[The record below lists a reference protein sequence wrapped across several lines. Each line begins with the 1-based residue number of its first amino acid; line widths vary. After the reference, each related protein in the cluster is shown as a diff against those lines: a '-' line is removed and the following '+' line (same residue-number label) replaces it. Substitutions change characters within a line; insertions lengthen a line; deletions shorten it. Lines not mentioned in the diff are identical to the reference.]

1 MRALLLLFLLL
12 AGTAHAQHI
21 TQNGSC
27 PAGAS
32 CTVSGTWTFNGG
44 FGVAGWTPSY
54 GALLISAGAP
64 VAAGTGYNVGD
75 TITLAGGT
83 CSTQPIVAVTS
94 LTGGAGTGVANF
106 WVSNPGVC
114 SIPPIGT
121 LAQASS
127 SGPGLGATVALSWG
141 PYTPS
146 PTSALLG
153 FGGGNYYAGGT
164 GNEAAG
170 YANLTGAK
178 VTYVGVRAGSNA
190 TGSFNSA
197 FGLSAFGTGAAGVGG
212 YTTPSGN
219 GNSAFGTDCM
229 RNVSGAAANNSCFG
243 YGALA
248 STGTLL
254 TGNNLTAFGTSAGG
268 IVTSASRSILIGSSV
283 ASTTFSTGS
292 YAIFMGNDT
301 VTDSYSAG
309 SSFLVNIGG
318 GKAGTSDVFVGYGSG
333 GTASA
338 DGNGNTAVGRAAGAS
353 WTSATA
359 SSAFGWNAGQN
370 ATGSYNTYVGVL
382 AGQSAGAGV
391 GQVFVGQGAGLSISA
406 SNTTMLGTNAGRNGT
421 SACSSSVGVGRN
433 ALLLCAGTANIGIGD
448 YAINGLAAGNTMTA
462 LGANVGPSCVTSSGS
477 ILIGFSNAVDCP
489 ASNTSNWLNIGN
501 AIRATLVKP
510 TISSGF
516 GTSPT
521 VPSGT
526 SSAVFTVNVGTGGTA
541 TSGVV
546 LFATAAPTGWACSV
560 TDQTNPGP
568 NKTMVS
574 ASTTTTATF
583 SNYSQTTGIAAAW
596 SASDILVAQCNGY

>member
-1 MRALLLLFLLL
+1 MRALILLFLLL
-12 AGTAHAQHI
+12 AGTAHAQQI

-32 CTVSGTWTFNGG
+32 CTVSGSWTFNGG

-54 GALLISAGAP
+54 GALLTSAGAP

-75 TITLAGGT
+75 SITLAGGT

-127 SGPGLGATVALSWG
+127 SGGGTGATVALSWG

-146 PTSALLG
+146 ATSALLG

-170 YANLTGAK
+170 YANLTGTE

-190 TGSFNSA
+190 TGNYNSA
-197 FGLSAFGTGAAGVGG
+197 FGFEAG
-212 YTTPSGN
+212 
-219 GNSAFGTDCM
+219 
-229 RNVSGAAANNSCFG
+229 
-243 YGALA
+243 
-248 STGTLL
+248 
-254 TGNNLTAFGTSAGG
+254 
-268 IVTSASRSILIGSSV
+268 
-283 ASTTFSTGS
+283 
-292 YAIFMGNDT
+292 
-301 VTDSYSAG
+301 
-309 SSFLVNIGG
+309 
-318 GKAGTSDVFVGYGSG
+318 K
-333 GTASA
+333 
-338 DGNGNTAVGRAAGAS
+338 
-353 WTSATA
+353 
-359 SSAFGWNAGQN
+359 N
-370 ATGSYNTYVGVL
+370 ATGSQNTYLGTQ
-382 AGQSAGAGV
+382 AGLNAGAGSSQLYV
-391 GQVFVGQGAGLSISA
+391 GLGAGLNIAA
-406 SNTTMLGTNAGRNGT
+406 SNTTMLGTNAGRSGT
-421 SACSSSVGVGRN
+421 GACSGSVGVGAA
-433 ALLLCAGTANIGIGD
+433 ALNLCAGQQNTGIGVG
-448 YAINGLAAGNTMTA
+448 ALNALAAGNTMTS

-477 ILIGFSNAVDCP
+477 ILIGFSSAVDCP

-541 TSGVV
+541 TSGVI